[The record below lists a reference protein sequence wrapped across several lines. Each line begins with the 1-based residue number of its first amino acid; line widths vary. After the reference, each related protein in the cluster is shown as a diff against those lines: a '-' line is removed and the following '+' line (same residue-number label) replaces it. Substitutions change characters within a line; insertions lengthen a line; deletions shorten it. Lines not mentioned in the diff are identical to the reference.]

1 MAIVDTTGSMVSTL
15 DAANLAYEF
24 EKVRTKMPEVKKRED
39 LVQKAQREKVIPSNL
54 EYIDDFYDEVTGT
67 SGTAFKDK
75 DTGKVIIAYSG
86 TNVQADGFKD
96 PLVDVFGIALGFGI
110 HYAHRMLFMKK
121 WLLNTVLKILF

>member
-54 EYIDDFYDEVTGT
+54 EYFVN
-67 SGTAFKDK
+67 
-75 DTGKVIIAYSG
+75 VILSKCNKNQYY
-86 TNVQADGFKD
+86 N
-96 PLVDVFGIALGFGI
+96 
-110 HYAHRMLFMKK
+110 
-121 WLLNTVLKILF
+121 